1 MPRRFREQAPELC
14 RKIAPNNKVGR
25 HNLLAMDLLPKIL
38 QVLEAEPNEAQ
49 LDKYL
54 ADVKDS
60 LASSNKQF
68 LSFGLATLVAL
79 ITYHLVVYEGAT
91 SQSFEGLPLSTSA
104 LLRKVFLVV
113 PAALM
118 CAMSSIGFLRR
129 CQREVYD
136 YLAISRYR
144 PLAQAGL
151 HELRLPSDCILG
163 LFYLK
168 TEGGLVGRVLSA
180 IVMFLVSLVFT
191 FGPAVYIAQAS
202 GESVAR
208 HGLAD
213 PLAFGGAIVAVLLTG
228 AAVGIALLAGRI
240 RP

>member
-1 MPRRFREQAPELC
+1 MSD
-14 RKIAPNNKVGR
+14 VGR
-25 HNLLAMDLLPKIL
+25 HRMVTMDLLPKIR
-38 QVLEAEPNEAQ
+38 QVLESEPNEAQ

-79 ITYHLVVYEGAT
+79 ITYHLVVFEGAA
-91 SQSFEGLPLSTSA
+91 SQSFNGLPLSTSA
-104 LLRKVFLVV
+104 LLQKVFLVV

-118 CAMSSIGFLRR
+118 CATSSIGFLRR

-136 YLAISRYR
+136 YLTISRYR
-144 PLAQAGL
+144 PLAQTGL
-151 HELRLPSDCILG
+151 HELRLPSDYILG

-168 TEGGLVGRVLSA
+168 TEGGLVGGLLSGA
-180 IVMFLVSLVFT
+180 VMFLVSLVFT
-191 FGPAVYIAQAS
+191 FGPAIYIAQAS

-208 HGLAD
+208 HGLTD
-213 PLAFGGAIVAVLLTG
+213 PLALGGAIVAVLLTG
-228 AAVGIALLAGRI
+228 ASVGIAFLAGRI

>member
-1 MPRRFREQAPELC
+1 
-14 RKIAPNNKVGR
+14 
-25 HNLLAMDLLPKIL
+25 MDLLPKIR

-79 ITYHLVVYEGAT
+79 ITYHLMVYEGAT

-104 LLRKVFLVV
+104 FLRKVFLVV

-136 YLAISRYR
+136 YLAISRYI
-144 PLAQAGL
+144 PLGRSGL
-151 HELRLPSDCILG
+151 HELRQASEYILG
-163 LFYLK
+163 RFFLK
-168 TEGGLVGRVLSA
+168 SAGGLVGRVLSG

-191 FGPAVYIAQAS
+191 CGPAVYIAQAS

-208 HGLAD
+208 HGLTD
-213 PLAFGGAIVAVLLTG
+213 PLALGGAIVAVLLTG
-228 AAVGIALLAGRI
+228 AAVGIAFLAGRI

>member
-1 MPRRFREQAPELC
+1 
-14 RKIAPNNKVGR
+14 
-25 HNLLAMDLLPKIL
+25 MDLLPKIR

-79 ITYHLVVYEGAT
+79 ITYHLMVYEGAT

-104 LLRKVFLVV
+104 FLRKVFLVV

-136 YLAISRYR
+136 YLAISRYI
-144 PLAQAGL
+144 PLGRTGL
-151 HELRLPSDCILG
+151 HELRLPSDYILG

-168 TEGGLVGRVLSA
+168 TQGGLVGRVLSG

-191 FGPAVYIAQAS
+191 CGPAVYIAQAS

-208 HGLAD
+208 HGLTD
-213 PLAFGGAIVAVLLTG
+213 PLALGGAIVAVLLTG
-228 AAVGIALLAGRI
+228 AAVGIAFLAGRI